1 MGEKIILCERKGI
14 GVMKNQFRL
23 FIREAGGYP
32 GSLVI
37 PEVSNGF
44 DVTLPPLPFGMVP
57 VSFWSEPV
65 PAGIYRVRI
74 RLEATENV
82 ERLYLFTGRKQLREI
97 LSLKRGQCVER
108 VYDLS
113 VMEIIPRF
121 REESYQTEHLFFTF
135 CTEHPGSVR
144 AEADWEAPGDE
155 VTRIFLCGDSTVT
168 DHASEL
174 PYHPGACYAAWGQAL
189 AAFLEGDFAVENQA
203 HCGLTTETFRQEGHF
218 EIVKRRIGKGD
229 LCLFQFGHNDQKLP
243 HLQADREYPKNLR
256 RFVEEIREKQAHP
269 VLVTPLGRNIWSGD
283 GEYLDLLEDYARA
296 VRQVAK
302 EENVPLLDLHGFS
315 VDFICEKGMGP
326 CRSYFHPEDYT
337 HTNEY
342 GAWVF
347 GEYMAK
353 RLAER
358 FPEKLGVREAG
369 MDFVPPD
376 GLWEMLGLG
385 GRRSGSRSQREQFD
399 DMEKST
405 GELQRVIEA
414 AKREGSCQGRGL

>member
-1 MGEKIILCERKGI
+1 MGD
-14 GVMKNQFRL
+14 MKNQFRL

-32 GSLVI
+32 KSLVI

-44 DVTLPPLPFGMVP
+44 DVSLPPLPFGMVP
-57 VSFWSEPV
+57 ISFWSEPV

-74 RLEATENV
+74 RLEALEDV

-97 LSLKRGQCVER
+97 FSLNQGQCVER

-121 REESYQTEHLFFTF
+121 YEESYQIEHLFFTF
-135 CTEHPGSVR
+135 CTKHPGAVKVE
-144 AEADWEAPGDE
+144 AEWEKPKDK

-174 PYHPGACYAAWGQAL
+174 PYHPGACYAAWGQTL

-218 EIVKRRIGKGD
+218 EIVRRYISEGD
-229 LCLFQFGHNDQKLP
+229 ICLFQFGHNDQKLP
-243 HLQADREYPKNLR
+243 HLLADKEYPENLR
-256 RFVEEIREKQAHP
+256 RFVREIREMGACP
-269 VLVTPLGRNIWSGD
+269 VLVTPLGRNIWDGN
-283 GEYLDLLEDYARA
+283 GEYVDLLRDHAWA
-296 VRQVAK
+296 VVQVA
-302 EENVPLLDLHGFS
+302 EETKVPWIDLHGFS
-315 VDFICEKGMGP
+315 VDFICGKGMGP

-342 GAWVF
+342 GGWVF
-347 GEYMAK
+347 GEFVAGK
-353 RLAER
+353 LSEL
-358 FPEKLGVREAG
+358 FPQVLTRKDSAIT
-369 MDFVPPD
+369 FVPPD

-385 GRRSGSRSQREQFD
+385 GRQSGSESQREQFD
-399 DMEKST
+399 NMEKST
-405 GELQRVIEA
+405 GELLRVIEE
-414 AKREGSCQGRGL
+414 AKRAANC

>member
-1 MGEKIILCERKGI
+1 M

-32 GSLVI
+32 ESLVI

-44 DVTLPPLPFGMVP
+44 DMTLPPLPFGMVP

-65 PAGIYRVRI
+65 PAGVYRVRI
-74 RLEATENV
+74 RLEALEDV

-97 LSLKRGQCVER
+97 LSLKQGQCAEG

-121 REESYQTEHLFFTF
+121 HEESYPAEHLFITF
-135 CTEHPGSVR
+135 CTEHPGAVR
-144 AEADWEAPGDE
+144 ARAEWEKPADRI
-155 VTRIFLCGDSTVT
+155 TRIFLCGDSTVT

-174 PYHPGACYAAWGQAL
+174 PYDPGACYAAWGQDL

-218 EIVKRRIGKGD
+218 QIVKDHISEGD
-229 LCLFQFGHNDQKLP
+229 ICLFQFGHNDQKLS
-243 HLQADREYPKNLR
+243 HLLADREYPENLR
-256 RFVEEIREKQAHP
+256 RFVREVRELEAHP
-269 VLVTPLGRNIWSGD
+269 VFVTPLGRNIWSGE
-283 GEYLDLLEDYARA
+283 GEYLDLLKDHARA
-296 VRQVAK
+296 VSRVA
-302 EENVPLLDLHGFS
+302 EEERVPLIDLHGFS
-315 VDFICEKGMGP
+315 VDFICRKRMGP

-347 GEYMAK
+347 GEYVAE
-353 RLAER
+353 RLAEL
-358 FPEKLGVREAG
+358 FPGVLRRKERAT
-369 MDFVPPD
+369 DFVPPE
-376 GLWEMLGLG
+376 GLWELLGLG
-385 GRRSGSRSQREQFD
+385 GRRSGQTSQREQFD
-399 DMEKST
+399 NMEKST
-405 GELQRVIEA
+405 EELLKVIEA
-414 AKREGSCQGRGL
+414 AKKSGNCQEG